1 MLQSEYIQTDEASLN
16 VMKSDTFLILQG
28 PSEENKIYYSKA
40 AFSDL
45 IQLFTDAKS
54 LCKIKNE
61 AKNDMNKG
69 DFFKKFPKHNKNHLP
84 NLDVS
89 KVKKVIKKLEFYL
102 SFLESC
108 DSNTNE

>member
-40 AFSDL
+40 AISDL